1 MSLQTVLKNKLS
13 ETDMA
18 WLAKQMGYGSV
29 DKLQA
34 KITHTVE
41 CQYLGLDKNTFDFL
55 YTQPEFIRRLSL
67 VLDINSLFFNAII
80 NEIQVELTRKK
91 EKFTPYI
98 FVETN
103 FKRTTQPL
111 FSLAFC
117 ESMRYIAIDKAI
129 GILTLNQQ
137 LSHIQNL
144 VTRHFQ
150 EHPHVPVWGEVKH
163 YIYFYDEKLVL
174 KLSPSGA
181 IEDAVTDYS
190 TARAVLSL
198 RG

>member
-1 MSLQTVLKNKLS
+1 MSLQIVLKNKLS
-13 ETDMA
+13 ETDIA
-18 WLAKQMGYGSV
+18 WLAKQMGYGTV

-34 KITHTVE
+34 KITLTVE
-41 CQYLGLDKNTFDFL
+41 SQYLGLDKSTYDFV
-55 YTQPEFIRRLSL
+55 YTQPEFIRKLSL

-80 NEIQVELTRKK
+80 NEIQVELTRQK

-98 FVETN
+98 FIETN
-103 FKRTTQPL
+103 FKRTTQSV

-144 VTRHFQ
+144 VIRHFQ
-150 EHPHVPVWGEVKH
+150 EHPHIFIWGEVKH

-174 KLSPSGA
+174 KLSPSGS
-181 IEDAVTDYS
+181 IVDAVTNYN

>member
-1 MSLQTVLKNKLS
+1 MSLQIVLKNKLS

-29 DKLQA
+29 DKLKA

-41 CQYLGLDKNTFDFL
+41 CQYLGLDKSTFDFL
-55 YTQPEFIRRLSL
+55 YTQPEFIRKLSL
-67 VLDINSLFFNAII
+67 VLDINSMFCNAII

-98 FVETN
+98 FIETN

-111 FSLAFC
+111 CTLAFS
-117 ESMRYIAIDKAI
+117 ETMRYLAIDKAI

-137 LSHIQNL
+137 LSYIQNL
-144 VTRHFQ
+144 ITRHFQ
-150 EHPHVPVWGEVKH
+150 EYPHVPVWGEVKH
-163 YIYFYDEKLVL
+163 YIYFYDDKLVL

-181 IEDAVTDYS
+181 IVDAVTDYS

>member
-1 MSLQTVLKNKLS
+1 
-13 ETDMA
+13 MA
-18 WLAKQMGYGSV
+18 YGTL
-29 DKLQA
+29 DELQA
-34 KITHTVE
+34 KITHTLACV
-41 CQYLGLDKNTFDFL
+41 YLGLDKRTFDFFD
-55 YTQPEFIRRLSL
+55 TRHEFVRKLSL
-67 VLDINSLFFNAII
+67 ELDINSLFCIAII

-98 FVETN
+98 FIETN

-111 FSLAFC
+111 CSLAFC

-129 GILTLNQQ
+129 GVLTLNQQ

-144 VTRHFQ
+144 IKRHFQ
-150 EHPHVPVWGEVKH
+150 EYPHVPVWGDVKY